1 MTTIRKFS
9 GRSVFLKRG
18 FEGKLGVPNPWAMD
32 RQWSTACQEP
42 GCAAGGE
49 RQVSQRRF
57 ICIYS
62 HSPSLTLP
70 LELCL
75 PSDKQGH
82 NKCKALES
90 PLNHPPTPT
99 SSSRKNCHPWNWS
112 LVPKWLGATGIKNK
126 MVEEKL
132 GSHFHALL
140 NINNIMYCDFSWSKV
155 MLLINLDSQRE
166 TEKNRGSCKFFFV
179 FPVEHWNNKS
189 NFHTFTI
196 RIMSLC
202 LSTALGFCNLDAPEN
217 KLKVSN
223 NNKKSLSIPNVHTWY
238 LIKETYSGFCLS
250 VSLFIWL
257 TLKIDLY
264 PIGLVG

>member
-1 MTTIRKFS
+1 MDFESWQNRTTDYSVQGKWHQQSKAKHCPSWEETHVPAAELGCCLPTLRALYSSRLLRATDAASEFTVADYKLLS
-9 GRSVFLKRG
+9 GTSSDRHQTVLWQKCFPETRLKGETRG
-18 FEGKLGVPNPWAMD
+18 PQPWAMD

-57 ICIYS
+57 ICIYR
-62 HSPSLTLP
+62 HSPSLILP

-75 PSDKQGH
+75 PPDKQGH

-90 PLNHPPTPT
+90 PPNHPPPPT
-99 SSSRKNCHPWNWS
+99 SSSWKNCHPWNWS

-166 TEKNRGSCKFFFV
+166 T
-179 FPVEHWNNKS
+179 
-189 NFHTFTI
+189 
-196 RIMSLC
+196 
-202 LSTALGFCNLDAPEN
+202 
-217 KLKVSN
+217 
-223 NNKKSLSIPNVHTWY
+223 
-238 LIKETYSGFCLS
+238 
-250 VSLFIWL
+250 
-257 TLKIDLY
+257 
-264 PIGLVG
+264 